1 MAATCDASAVGC
13 WGPRKSDRGILL
25 QVFHCPRNPVALLE
39 KAVMSSF
46 IQKALVCSR
55 RFGWGGWTGSPR
67 GLLHLKYWV
76 RKSSHSVNWLFCIFK
91 PWIIFYWKYYE
102 NRRGNIRIPLIEN
115 RNIQTTDK
123 WWYRERLDEEEFN
136 EQYLT
141 NPKSMIR
148 SHLFD
153 CQVHQVWFKS

>member
-13 WGPRKSDRGILL
+13 WGPRKVTEAFCYKCFTVLEILL
-25 QVFHCPRNPVALLE
+25 PCWRKQLWVVSFKRHLSAVAGLVGE
-39 KAVMSSF
+39 GE
-46 IQKALVCSR
+46 QALHVASCIWSVES
-55 RFGWGGWTGSPR
+55 G
-67 GLLHLKYWV
+67 
-76 RKSSHSVNWLFCIFK
+76 KSSHSVNWLFCIFK

-153 CQVHQVWFKS
+153 CQVYQVWFKS